1 MVPLLIFLVAL
12 VIMVWG
18 SQRTID
24 GSIRISQ
31 HFGISRMAVGFVLIA
46 LFVSLP
52 DLMVGTLSAIQGKAE
67 LGVGDALGSTIAN
80 ICLVIGTA
88 AFIRNIK
95 IHRSHVIESA
105 EMLFLISL
113 IPLALLIN
121 NVSAF
126 TEGVVLLVL
135 FLFYLFFI
143 AKEKMKAKP
152 AKRIPQSNIGRSML
166 EFIIGTTAVV
176 IGSFFV
182 VDSASQIA
190 QAFGVSDGVIGLTL
204 VALGTTL
211 PELMIDFTAIRRGEI
226 SLAIGEILGSAVANL
241 TLVLGSTFVLAKE
254 AIHFSEF
261 VLPVG
266 FIVIANSFLVYNF
279 IKHGHIHKSQGI
291 FFLILYGVFLTMSF
305 TVVK

>member
-1 MVPLLIFLVAL
+1 MVPVLIFLVAL

-18 SQRTID
+18 SQKTID

-52 DLMVGTLSAIQGKAE
+52 DLMVGAVSAIEGKPE

-95 IHRSHVIESA
+95 INREHVIESA

-143 AKEKMKAKP
+143 AKQKMEAKQT
-152 AKRIPQSNIGRSML
+152 KRVPQENIGASMV
-166 EFIIGTTAVV
+166 EFIVGTIAVV
-176 IGSFFV
+176 VASYFV

-190 QAFGVSDGVIGLTL
+190 QWFGISDGVIGLTL

-261 VLPVG
+261 LLPVG

-305 TVVK
+305 AVVR

>member
-1 MVPLLIFLVAL
+1 MLPLFIFLVAL
-12 VIMVWG
+12 TIMVWG

-24 GSIRISQ
+24 GSIRISN

-52 DLMVGTLSAIQGKAE
+52 DLLVGVLSAVEGKPE

-95 IHRSHVIESA
+95 INREHVVESA

-121 NVSAF
+121 NVSAL
-126 TEGVVLLVL
+126 TEGIVLLLL

-143 AKEKMKAKP
+143 AKEKMKMKP
-152 AKRIPQSNIGRSML
+152 AKKIKQSNMGRSLL
-166 EFIIGTTAVV
+166 EFVVGTAAVV
-176 IGSFFV
+176 VGSYFV

-190 QAFGVSDGVIGLTL
+190 QWFGISDGVIGLTL

-261 VLPVG
+261 LLPVG

-279 IKHGHIHKSQGI
+279 IKHGSIHKSQGI

-305 TVVK
+305 TVVR

>member
-1 MVPLLIFLVAL
+1 
-12 VIMVWG
+12 MVWG
-18 SQRTID
+18 SQKTID
-24 GSIRISQ
+24 GSIRLSH

-52 DLMVGTLSAIQGKAE
+52 DLMVGILSALQGKPE

-95 IHRSHVIESA
+95 IHRAHVVESA

-121 NVSAF
+121 NVSAL
-126 TEGVVLLVL
+126 TEGVILLVV

-143 AKEKMKAKP
+143 VKEKMRFKES
-152 AKRIPQSNIGRSML
+152 KRIPDANVKGAVL
-166 EFIIGTTAVV
+166 EFVVGTAAVV
-176 IGSFFV
+176 GASYFV
-182 VDSASQIA
+182 VDSASLLA
-190 QAFGVSDGVIGLTL
+190 QSFGISDGVIGLTL
-204 VALGTTL
+204 VAFGTTL

-241 TLVLGSTFVLAKE
+241 TLVLGSIFVLAKVP
-254 AIHFSEF
+254 IHFSEF
-261 VLPVG
+261 VLPVA

-279 IKHGHIHKSQGI
+279 IKHGHIHKSQGV
-291 FFLILYGVFLTMSF
+291 FFLGLYAVFIVLSF
-305 TVVK
+305 MVVR

>member
-1 MVPLLIFLVAL
+1 MLPLLIFLVAL
-12 VIMVWG
+12 LIMVWG

-24 GSIRISQ
+24 GSIRISN

-52 DLMVGTLSAIQGKAE
+52 DLLVGVLSALEGKPE

-95 IHRSHVIESA
+95 INREHVVESA

-121 NVSAF
+121 NVSAV
-126 TEGVVLLVL
+126 TEGIVLLLL

-143 AKEKMKAKP
+143 AKEKMKMKP
-152 AKRIPQSNIGRSML
+152 AKKIKQSNMGRSLL
-166 EFIIGTTAVV
+166 EFMVGTAAVV
-176 IGSFFV
+176 VGSYFV

-190 QAFGVSDGVIGLTL
+190 QWFGISDGVIGLTL

-211 PELMIDFTAIRRGEI
+211 PELMIDFAAIRRGEI

-261 VLPVG
+261 LLPVG

-279 IKHGHIHKSQGI
+279 IKHGSIHKSQGI

-305 TVVK
+305 TVVR